1 MKPCNQTKDFS
12 CTLFGETLPRYEFY
26 GRVDGTTYRADYF
39 TGRLL
44 IHDAKRNTWKPST
57 LDKNAR
63 IYNVVKAY
71 IVENGLL
78 GDHVEICH
86 HRQAEKKEAFYR
98 TKTFER
104 RKRVERDRE
113 IMESAP
119 HMRKATISAF
129 GAAAHDYDSSRRR
142 VAVET
147 DHVFE
152 LDGYRGISADE
163 RDRGYSQPFEM
174 GQNTSGTAG
183 KYTRSGFETR
193 KDGLK
198 VDQTKIRPDRMT
210 RPDYMKVSGQ
220 PASVSMDKL
229 AKKRHDKA
237 VAHISAGVGNNHD
250 FAEVQYYN
258 DNYNNQPK

>member
-12 CTLFGETLPRYEFY
+12 CTLFGETLPKYEFY

-44 IHDAKRNTWKPST
+44 IRDTKRNIWKSST
-57 LDKNAR
+57 LEKNAR
-63 IYNVVKAY
+63 IYNAVKAY
-71 IVENGLL
+71 IKEHGIL

-104 RKRVERDRE
+104 RCRVERDRE

-119 HMRKATISAF
+119 VMRKSTISAF

-147 DHVFE
+147 DHIFE

-174 GQNTSGTAG
+174 GQSTSGTAG

-193 KDGLK
+193 DGLK
-198 VDQTKIRPDRMT
+198 VAQNKIRPEKKPVKRE
-210 RPDYMKVSGQ
+210 
-220 PASVSMDKL
+220 KL
-229 AKKRHDKA
+229 IIRVNGKI
-237 VAHISAGVGNNHD
+237 VYSEEN
-250 FAEVQYYN
+250 
-258 DNYNNQPK
+258 